1 MAASRYKGDIV
12 AGSLLV
18 PESRKVANLLLQGF
32 EGKPLVQKVLED
44 NLLQKR
50 SPVTAQ
56 RQARLI
62 VARLTPLGSSFWHII
77 EDGSLEQATQAL
89 LCAAIKHSH
98 LLGDFI
104 QQVVSTQIRTF
115 QTDIAYR
122 DWNAFFDQCRSIDP
136 TLDSW
141 SESTQTKVR
150 QVVFRILAEAKVI
163 DSSRSKHLLPFS
175 LLPEI
180 RLLLET
186 HQESYV
192 LHCLEIFK

>member
-1 MAASRYKGDIV
+1 
-12 AGSLLV
+12 
-18 PESRKVANLLLQGF
+18 
-32 EGKPLVQKVLED
+32 
-44 NLLQKR
+44 
-50 SPVTAQ
+50 
-56 RQARLI
+56 
-62 VARLTPLGSSFWHII
+62 PLGSSFWHII